1 MTGQRKKRIAGS
13 YFVSTLSISLVLVV
27 VGILVFILLNAKLV
41 SDHVKQNIGF
51 SIIVK
56 DNVNEAEIKK
66 MQKILDT
73 KPFVSSSVFISKVE
87 AAREFKEELGEDFE
101 GVLGYNPLLPSVEI
115 KLNPVY
121 ANNDSLTVI
130 EKSLL
135 KNELVQEVSY
145 QKSLVH
151 MINENVRRISLILLI
166 AGAAL
171 MLISFSLLGIGN
183 ALMQTSLNPLL
194 SNIVRG
200 DRLASSLT
208 FGQFVKAIASFLAPY
223 IAMWGAT
230 QAIPSF
236 DLGWRVLFPIYMVIA
251 ILAILLLN
259 ATQIEEE
266 KEEGK
271 PSTFGQC
278 LALLGKPFILLCFIG
293 IMCHVGIDVGTNT
306 TAPKILMERIGM
318 TLDDAAF
325 ATSLYFIFRT
335 AGCFLGSFIL
345 RQMSPK
351 SFFGISVVMMLAAM
365 VGLFIFHDKTVIYAC
380 IALIG
385 FGNSNVFSVIFSQAL
400 LYLPGKKNEVSG
412 LMIMG
417 LFGGT
422 VFPLAMGVASDTS
435 MGQNG
440 AIAVMTVGVLY
451 LLFYT
456 FRIKK

>member
-73 KPFVSSSVFISKVE
+73 KPFVSSSVFISK
-87 AAREFKEELGEDFE
+87 EELGEDFE

-171 MLISFSLLGIGN
+171 MLISFTLIRNTIHLSVYSQRFLIKT
-183 ALMQTSLNPLL
+183 MQ
-194 SNIVRG
+194 IV
-200 DRLASSLT
+200 
-208 FGQFVKAIASFLAPY
+208 
-223 IAMWGAT
+223 GA
-230 QAIPSF
+230 
-236 DLGWRVLFPIYMVIA
+236 
-251 ILAILLLN
+251 
-259 ATQIEEE
+259 
-266 KEEGK
+266 K
-271 PSTFGQC
+271 PFFIC
-278 LALLGKPFILLCFIG
+278 KPFIQNSVWFG
-293 IMCHVGIDVGTNT
+293 
-306 TAPKILMERIGM
+306 
-318 TLDDAAF
+318 
-325 ATSLYFIFRT
+325 
-335 AGCFLGSFIL
+335 
-345 RQMSPK
+345 
-351 SFFGISVVMMLAAM
+351 FFGSMIADLILLAAIFFLQKEVGSVVNLMNKELIIIM
-365 VGLFIFHDKTVIYAC
+365 VAFVMVCGILLSLV
-380 IALIG
+380 
-385 FGNSNVFSVIFSQAL
+385 SSWMSVARYL
-400 LYLPGKKNEVSG
+400 NKDMNDLYN
-412 LMIMG
+412 
-417 LFGGT
+417 
-422 VFPLAMGVASDTS
+422 
-435 MGQNG
+435 
-440 AIAVMTVGVLY
+440 
-451 LLFYT
+451 
-456 FRIKK
+456 